1 MILLFNFLEKMM
13 FIYPINKSLYNMGSM
28 AHLNSLV
35 TFFLVRNLILKSSLK
50 LQIRSGDHVHNQTLK
65 ISA

>member
-1 MILLFNFLEKMM
+1 
-13 FIYPINKSLYNMGSM
+13 MGSM
-28 AHLNSLV
+28 AHLNSLL

-50 LQIRSGDHVHNQTLK
+50 LQIQSGDHVHNQTFK